1 MMSHFGH
8 EAIFTLD
15 YTINENQ
22 MSDCLMPR
30 EREREGE
37 YVCERDRGERSRRD
51 RTVSTSKVLQF
62 RQSAGPVPQLRAGS
76 VPFGG
81 VGRQWFLRC

>member
-30 EREREGE
+30 ETEIERDPEREREGE
-37 YVCERDRGERSRRD
+37 GRTGQHLKSAAISPKCRTCGAAQGWFRAVGGLEGRR
-51 RTVSTSKVLQF
+51 
-62 RQSAGPVPQLRAGS
+62 
-76 VPFGG
+76 
-81 VGRQWFLRC
+81 WFLRC